1 MTPIV
6 HKYLL
11 TVTNPKIFIS
21 RKRLILERKEFII
34 YILKKRLDIPLI
46 LLAMAL
52 LTYMNGFNIIVLL
65 FICLAIYMI
74 ALILL
79 DIVLMEVRQVTGK
92 VVRYDKVKLGNYF
105 YRIVLET
112 NGKISRFGLDKYR
125 ENCIGEEVTIKYFR
139 FSKTVVG
146 ISEK

>member
-146 ISEK
+146 ISEN

>member
-1 MTPIV
+1 M
-6 HKYLL
+6 
-11 TVTNPKIFIS
+11 
-21 RKRLILERKEFII
+21 ERKEFII

-146 ISEK
+146 ISEN

>member
-125 ENCIGEEVTIKYFR
+125 ENCIGEVVTIKYFR

-146 ISEK
+146 ISEN